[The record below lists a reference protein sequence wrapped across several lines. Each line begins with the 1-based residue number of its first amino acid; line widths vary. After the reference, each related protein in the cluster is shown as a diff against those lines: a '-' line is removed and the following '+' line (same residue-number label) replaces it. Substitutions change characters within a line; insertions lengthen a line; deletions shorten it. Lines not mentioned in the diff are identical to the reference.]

1 MDHSLSKLGLLGTG
15 SYLCTSGAFLW
26 NLGMGQLII
35 DKQISSMNRKD
46 REEAQYQTDPLFAKR
61 CYPAVSDTFKS
72 TLKDPNQCL
81 PPTEQG
87 G

>member
-1 MDHSLSKLGLLGTG
+1 
-15 SYLCTSGAFLW
+15 
-26 NLGMGQLII
+26 
-35 DKQISSMNRKD
+35 MNRKG